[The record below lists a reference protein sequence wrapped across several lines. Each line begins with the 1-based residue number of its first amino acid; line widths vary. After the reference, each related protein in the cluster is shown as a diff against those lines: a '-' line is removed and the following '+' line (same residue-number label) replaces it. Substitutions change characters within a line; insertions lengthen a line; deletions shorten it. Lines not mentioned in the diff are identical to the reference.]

1 MIKEKP
7 NKGYRHSLLKIQ
19 VDVLLYIY
27 SAKMKHAQCLIITTG
42 EKTNKQT
49 NWKGG
54 GLVITDTKPR
64 NLRCNALR
72 CGRGGAEII

>member
-27 SAKMKHAQCLIITTG
+27 SAKMKHAECFIITTRG
-42 EKTNKQT
+42 NTNKQT
-49 NWKGG
+49 GKEED
-54 GLVITDTKPR
+54 L
-64 NLRCNALR
+64 
-72 CGRGGAEII
+72 

>member
-27 SAKMKHAQCLIITTG
+27 SAKMKHAECFIITTRG
-42 EKTNKQT
+42 KNKQT

-64 NLRCNALR
+64 KLRFNSLR

>member
-1 MIKEKP
+1 MH
-7 NKGYRHSLLKIQ
+7 NVSLSLPR
-19 VDVLLYIY
+19 
-27 SAKMKHAQCLIITTG
+27 

-64 NLRCNALR
+64 NLRFNALR
-72 CGRGGAEII
+72 CGRGGAEVI